1 MSTTIRPERGQFN
14 ITYRNGAFRLNKRTA
29 AEAGF
34 PKRLEVVRNTKTGE
48 VLLFPSSEDHAA
60 SFKLTPMGQAPW
72 GNSFSS
78 FELARALGLPLEG
91 ETVRIF
97 TTWDTELKALRFQVP
112 KANETE

>member
-1 MSTTIRPERGQFN
+1 MSTPIRPDRGKYN

-34 PKRLEVVRNTKTGE
+34 PARLEVVRNKKSGE
-48 VLLFPSSEDHAA
+48 VLLFPSTEDHAA
-60 SFKLTPMGQAPW
+60 SFKLTSMGQVPW

-91 ETVRIF
+91 ETIYIF
-97 TTWDTELKALRFQVP
+97 TRWDPEVGALRFQLP
-112 KANETE
+112 KNDKA